1 MLKKKILISLV
12 IIQGLLIIAGIIAI
26 IFGVFYK
33 MSNNDNKTIIMNK
46 NIGLNDVYLINENQY
61 QQKLIKDNK
70 AIFQI
75 VDIEM
80 NKVLKEANEISQ
92 YAPRILSLTINPE
105 KIGALIGPGGKN
117 IKKIIEDTEC
127 EVNVDD
133 DGLVSSPC
141 KHNTCRYKPI
151 KSTHTQFLLSHAK
164 YFYVSPF

>member
-33 MSNNDNKTIIMNK
+33 MSNNDNKTKIINK
-46 NIGLNDVYLINENQY
+46 NIDLNDVSLINEKQY

-80 NKVLKEANEISQ
+80 NKVLKEIV
-92 YAPRILSLTINPE
+92 IE
-105 KIGALIGPGGKN
+105 K
-117 IKKIIEDTEC
+117 D
-127 EVNVDD
+127 
-133 DGLVSSPC
+133 
-141 KHNTCRYKPI
+141 
-151 KSTHTQFLLSHAK
+151 
-164 YFYVSPF
+164 